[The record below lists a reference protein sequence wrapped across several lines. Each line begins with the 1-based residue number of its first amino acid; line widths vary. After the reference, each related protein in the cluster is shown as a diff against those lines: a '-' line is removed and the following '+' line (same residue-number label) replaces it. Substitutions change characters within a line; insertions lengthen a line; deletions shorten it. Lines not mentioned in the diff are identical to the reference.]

1 MRLLS
6 TWNKFARNFWR
17 NVFHTRPLHQT
28 IEVQFEQ
35 NQNHLFWRAFQSN
48 GINLLTMPKF
58 WTLIRV
64 RGVLTNVNF
73 VEFQQV
79 FVWYIYSDSSFG
91 SVIIITCKRPHQGA
105 LRLAGHSWP
114 FRRKTT
120 LVGCIPGLIKN
131 NACKSQVSK
140 GRTSLVI
147 PVIMV
152 LVATGLLV
160 RCHRQGDCLVP
171 RPARRWHLQLQIMIL
186 SRNTQI
192 AHC

>member
-1 MRLLS
+1 M
-6 TWNKFARNFWR
+6 
-17 NVFHTRPLHQT
+17 
-28 IEVQFEQ
+28 
-35 NQNHLFWRAFQSN
+35 
-48 GINLLTMPKF
+48 
-58 WTLIRV
+58 
-64 RGVLTNVNF
+64 
-73 VEFQQV
+73 
-79 FVWYIYSDSSFG
+79 
-91 SVIIITCKRPHQGA
+91 
-105 LRLAGHSWP
+105 AGHSSP

-140 GRTSLVI
+140 GRASLVV

-160 RCHRQGDCLVP
+160 RCDRQGDCLVP

-186 SRNTQI
+186 SRNTEI

>member
-1 MRLLS
+1 M
-6 TWNKFARNFWR
+6 
-17 NVFHTRPLHQT
+17 
-28 IEVQFEQ
+28 
-35 NQNHLFWRAFQSN
+35 
-48 GINLLTMPKF
+48 
-58 WTLIRV
+58 
-64 RGVLTNVNF
+64 
-73 VEFQQV
+73 
-79 FVWYIYSDSSFG
+79 WYIIYSNSSFG
-91 SVIIITCKRPHQGA
+91 SVIIITCRRPHQGA
-105 LRLAGHSWP
+105 LSLAGHSWP

-140 GRTSLVI
+140 GRTSLVT

-160 RCHRQGDCLVP
+160 RCHRQRDSLVA

-192 AHC
+192 ALCHNETLSFIRQDFIGKNHKVMVLLYWKFE

>member
-1 MRLLS
+1 MLVRLLS

-48 GINLLTMPKF
+48 GINLPKF

-105 LRLAGHSWP
+105 LRLAGHSWS

-160 RCHRQGDCLVP
+160 RCHRQGDSLVP
-171 RPARRWHLQLQIMIL
+171 WPARRWHLQLQIMIL
-186 SRNTQI
+186 SRNAQI